1 MAVSASAFRDAA
13 AELVSDVPSALLDEL
28 RSIIGERAVLTSAA
42 DLDPGSHPDNLRA
55 AVIVYP
61 RSAGEIA
68 AIIRAC
74 RVRGISV
81 VPQGGR
87 TGLVGGTISRP
98 GQVILSFER
107 MNAIERLDPIEHT
120 AVVQAGTTLAALQAA
135 ALEHGLEPGIDLPA
149 RGSATIGG
157 MASTNAGGIAA
168 FRNGVMRH
176 QILGIEAVLA
186 DGTVYSDLTRVVKHS
201 AGFDLKHLFIGA
213 EGTLGVITRVAL
225 KLLPAPRATA
235 SALFGLPSVQAALG
249 LLRRARRSQAGELRA
264 AEALWQSFIQLTAAA
279 QGWSEPALPL
289 DSPIYLLLS
298 FGGPDEAALRDELE
312 RLFGEIAEAFPETT
326 GILPSSGQQERAV
339 WRLREDTDQLYRRH
353 AGAPSYDVSVPLS
366 EMEGYVA
373 RIQDGLAALG
383 QGLSPYI
390 FGHIADGNL
399 HIVLNRPGLLPEE
412 LASEVEAILYRDLPA
427 LGGSFSAEHGVGS
440 KRIHTLLA
448 TADPTKL
455 ALMERIKAVLDGCT
469 LLNPGKVLPL
479 AASSATRGP
488 AGP

>member
-1 MAVSASAFRDAA
+1 MAVGAA
-13 AELVSDVPSALLDEL
+13 AFPDMAEAGPSLPSALLDEI
-28 RSIIGERAVLTSAA
+28 RSIAGERAVRTGAAA

-55 AVIVYP
+55 AVIVSP
-61 RSAGEIA
+61 GSTEETA

-74 RVRGISV
+74 RAHSVSV

-87 TGLVGGTISRP
+87 TGLVGGTISKA
-98 GQVILSFER
+98 GQVILAFDR
-107 MNAIERLDPIEHT
+107 MTAIERLDPVEHT

-135 ALEHGLEPGIDLPA
+135 ALGYGLEPGIDLPA

-186 DGTVYSDLTRVVKHS
+186 DGAVYSDLTRVVKHS

-225 KLLPAPRATA
+225 KLLSAPRANA
-235 SALFGLPSVQAALG
+235 SALFGLPSVGAALD
-249 LLRRARRSQAGELRA
+249 LLHRARRSEAGELRA
-264 AEALWQSFIQLTAAA
+264 AEALWQSFIRLTAEE
-279 QGWSEPALPL
+279 QGWSEAALSL
-289 DSPIYLLLS
+289 DAPVYLLLS
-298 FGGPDEAALRDELE
+298 FGGPDEKALRDELE
-312 RLFGEIAEAFPETT
+312 RLFGEIIEAFPEAT
-326 GILPSSGQQERAV
+326 GILPSSGQQEQAV
-339 WRLREDTDQLYRRH
+339 WRLREETDHLYRRH
-353 AGAPSYDVSVPLS
+353 EGAPSYDVSVPLS
-366 EMEGYVA
+366 QVEAYVA
-373 RIQDGLAALG
+373 TIQEGLSALG
-383 QGLSPYI
+383 EGLSPYI

-399 HIVLNRPGLLPEE
+399 HIVLNCSGPLPAA
-412 LASEVEAILYRDLPA
+412 LASKVEDVLYRDLTA

-440 KRIHTLLA
+440 KRIHALLA

-455 ALMERIKAVLDGCT
+455 ALMARIKAALDDGT

-479 AASSATRGP
+479 APLP
-488 AGP
+488 AAGSFANP